1 MAEKRMFAKT
11 IVTSDAFLDMP
22 PSARCLYFTLAMFAD
37 DDGFVNNPKSIMRQA
52 GSSLDDMNIL
62 IAKKF
67 IITFESG
74 VIVIKHWR
82 IHNYIRSDRKH
93 ETKYTDEM
101 ALLDVDE
108 KGAYTQ
114 KDSSDI
120 LLDQCDAKELRK
132 IAYNESELPY
142 SFNYKIRQAFHGK
155 QCPICG
161 CIMSSEYLCKPTIQ
175 HNIPISKGG
184 KHELGNISVICQS
197 CNSSIRDKETGDL
210 NANEVIEAWNE
221 ICQASDR
228 QMSDKC
234 HTEVRLGK
242 DRLVEDRLDIN
253 IKDVR
258 PTDEGR
264 ITPDDIKSV
273 MAAWNELPVT
283 QIQAVNRGTK
293 RYTMLK
299 ARIAEYGLDAVLEAI
314 NLVSQSP
321 FLLGRKTDFMI
332 TFDWFIRPNNFI
344 KVYEGNYNEQ
354 FKNGKRDAL
363 DDFMKG
369 DTDDKTGIW

>member
-93 ETKYTDEM
+93 ETKYIDEM

-114 KDSSDI
+114 KDSSDVF
-120 LLDQCDAKELRK
+120 LDQ
-132 IAYNESELPY
+132 
-142 SFNYKIRQAFHGK
+142 
-155 QCPICG
+155 
-161 CIMSSEYLCKPTIQ
+161 
-175 HNIPISKGG
+175 
-184 KHELGNISVICQS
+184 
-197 CNSSIRDKETGDL
+197 
-210 NANEVIEAWNE
+210 NE
-221 ICQASDR
+221 ICLASDR
-228 QMSDKC
+228 HMSDKC

-242 DRLVEDRLDIN
+242 DRLVEDRLDIS
-253 IKDVR
+253 IKDAR
-258 PTDEGR
+258 PTDDGR
-264 ITPDDIKSV
+264 ITPDDIKTV

-369 DTDDKTGIW
+369 DADDKTGIW